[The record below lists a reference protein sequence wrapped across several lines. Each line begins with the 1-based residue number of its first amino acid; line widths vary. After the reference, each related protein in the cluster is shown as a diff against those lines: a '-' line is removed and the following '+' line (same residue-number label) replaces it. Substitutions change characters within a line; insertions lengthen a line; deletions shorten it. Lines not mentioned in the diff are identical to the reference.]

1 LKKQF
6 DEEATSP
13 QFKFGDLKMKTK
25 AVVGLLMLLVMA
37 LLVSESNCIGPMFD
51 RNRELKEKV

>member
-6 DEEATSP
+6 DEEPTSP

-37 LLVSESNCIGPMFD
+37 VLVSESNCIAPMFD